1 VVLLLQRK
9 IKADPFILGGT
20 FVVIAILVVFPLTLL
35 FLNSFKFDGA
45 YTLQNYATVFQAKRN
60 YTALFNSLKLG
71 LFTSLFSVL
80 LGAPLAWLVTRT
92 NLPFA
97 KLFRTLF
104 ILPYMIPPFIGAIAW
119 SQLLNRRNG
128 YINRFIQSIF
138 GIEGYVFNV
147 NTMPGLIWVMTLY
160 LYPFVFITVAGALE
174 RMDPTLEE
182 AARTCGSKTMKIM
195 RDITLP
201 LVAPS
206 IAGGALLVFASSIA
220 NFGIPALVG
229 MQGRVFVLTTMIY
242 SYMHS
247 GGFNGIATAS
257 ALSIMLMVISVG
269 ALLINNFYLKK
280 KQYTLISGKSMRPKT
295 LDLGAWKIPCL
306 IVAIV
311 MVFVT
316 VIMPFFSIGL
326 TSLLD
331 AWGADI
337 TWENLTFRNYRY
349 ILFEYGLT
357 KDALKN
363 SFLLAISAATICMV
377 LGSLIA
383 YISVKT
389 KIRGRKALETIAQI
403 PYTIP
408 GTVVAIAM
416 ILAWSG
422 NYGVNL
428 YNTFWILLF
437 AYVAHYVAFAVRT
450 TSASLEQIHTSLEEA
465 ARISGGSWFTSLKDI
480 VVPLIRPGLVA
491 GWFLIFMP
499 TLRELTM
506 SILLWGPRTVTI
518 GVAVFEMQEAGYVQ
532 ISAAFATLL
541 LLIVIAGNLLVKW
554 LTRGKVGI

>member
-1 VVLLLQRK
+1 MVALLQKRFRV
-9 IKADPFILGGT
+9 DPIILGSA
-20 FVVIAILVVFPLTLL
+20 FAIIAIIVVFPFTLL
-35 FLNSFKFDGA
+35 FLNSFRVDGVF
-45 YTLQNYATVFQAKRN
+45 TLQNYATVFQAKRN
-60 YTALFNSLKLG
+60 YTALLNSLQLG
-71 LFTSLFSVL
+71 FFTSLFSVL

-97 KLFRTLF
+97 RLFKTLF

-128 YINRFIQSIF
+128 YVNRLAQSIL
-138 GIEGYVFNV
+138 GIQGYVFNV
-147 NTMPGLIWVMTLY
+147 NTMPGLIWVMALY
-160 LYPFVFITVAGALE
+160 LYPFVFITVVGALE

-182 AARTCGSKTMKIM
+182 AARTCGSRTMKIM
-195 RDITLP
+195 KDITLP

-220 NFGIPALVG
+220 NFGIPALIG

-247 GGFNGIATAS
+247 GGFKGISMAAS
-257 ALSIMLMVISVG
+257 LSIMLMGISVG
-269 ALLINNFYLKK
+269 ALLLNNLYLKK

-295 LDLGAWKIPCL
+295 LSLGRWKIPCFVL
-306 IVAIV
+306 ACVI
-311 MVFVT
+311 VFVT
-316 VIMPFFSIGL
+316 VILPFFSIVL

-337 TWENLTFRNYRY
+337 TWENLTLRNYKY
-349 ILFEYGLT
+349 ILFDYRLT
-357 KDALKN
+357 RDALKN
-363 SFLLAISAATICMV
+363 SFLLAISSATICMI

-383 YISVKT
+383 YISIKT
-389 KIRGRKALETIAQI
+389 KIKGRKLLETISLI

-422 NYGVNL
+422 GFGINL
-428 YNTFWILLF
+428 YNTFWILLV
-437 AYVAHYVAFAVRT
+437 AYVAHYLAFAVRT
-450 TSASLEQIHTSLEEA
+450 TSASLEQIHSSLEEA
-465 ARISGGSWFTSLKDI
+465 ARVSGGSWTTSLKDI
-480 VVPLIRPGLVA
+480 VIPLIRPGLVA

-541 LLIVIAGNLLVKW
+541 LIIVIAGNLLVKK
-554 LTRGKVGI
+554 LTRGKIGI

>member
-1 VVLLLQRK
+1 MIQKKFKV
-9 IKADPFILGGT
+9 DPIILGSA
-20 FVVIAILVVFPLTLL
+20 FVLIGILVVFPFTLL
-35 FLNSFKFDGA
+35 FMNSFKSDGVF
-45 YTLQNYATVFQAKRN
+45 TLQNYATVFSASRN
-60 YTALFNSLKLG
+60 YTALLNSLKLG
-71 LFTSLFSVL
+71 FLTSLFAVL
-80 LGAPLAWLVTRT
+80 MGAPLAWLVTRT

-97 KLFRTLF
+97 KLFKTLF
-104 ILPYMIPPFIGAIAW
+104 ILPYMIPPFVGAIAW

-128 YINRFIQSIF
+128 YVNRWIMSLF
-138 GIEGYVFNV
+138 GLDRYVFNV
-147 NTMPGLIWVMTLY
+147 NTLSGLVWVMALY
-160 LYPFVFITVAGALE
+160 LYPFVFITVVGALE

-182 AARTCGSKTMKIM
+182 AARTCGSRTLRIMK
-195 RDITLP
+195 DITLP

-220 NFGIPALVG
+220 NFGIPALIG

-247 GGFNGIATAS
+247 GGFNGIAMAS
-257 ALSIMLMVISVG
+257 SLSVLLMGVSVG
-269 ALLINNFYLKK
+269 ALLINNLYLKK
-280 KQYTLISGKSMRPKT
+280 KQYTLISGKSMRPTT
-295 LDLGAWKIPCL
+295 LDLRAWKLPCL
-306 IVAIV
+306 VLAAIV
-311 MVFVT
+311 VFVT
-316 VIMPFFSIGL
+316 VILPFFSIAL

-337 TWENLTFRNYRY
+337 TWENISLRNYRY
-349 ILFEYGLT
+349 ILFEYKLT

-363 SFLLAISAATICMV
+363 SLLLAISAATISMI

-389 KIRGRKALETIAQI
+389 KIRGRKALETVAQI

-422 NYGVNL
+422 RYGINL
-428 YNTFWILLF
+428 YNTFWILLV
-437 AYVAHYVAFAVRT
+437 AYVAHYTAFAIRT
-450 TSASLEQIHTSLEEA
+450 TSASLEQIHSSLEEA
-465 ARISGGSWFTSLKDI
+465 ARISGGSWLKSLRDI
-480 VVPLIRPGLVA
+480 VIPLIRPGLVA

-499 TLRELTM
+499 ALRELTM
-506 SILLWGPRTVTI
+506 SILLWGPKTVTI

-541 LLIVIAGNLLVKW
+541 LIIVITGNLIVKW
-554 LTRGKVGI
+554 LTKGKIGI

>member
-1 VVLLLQRK
+1 MIVLIQK
-9 IKADPFILGGT
+9 KFKVDPIILGSA
-20 FVVIAILVVFPLTLL
+20 FVLIGILVVFPFTLL
-35 FLNSFKFDGA
+35 FMNSFKSDGVF
-45 YTLQNYATVFQAKRN
+45 TLQNYATVFSASRN
-60 YTALFNSLKLG
+60 YTALLNSLKLG
-71 LFTSLFSVL
+71 FLTSLFAVL
-80 LGAPLAWLVTRT
+80 MGAPLAWLVTRT

-97 KLFRTLF
+97 KLFKTLF
-104 ILPYMIPPFIGAIAW
+104 ILPYMIPPFVGAIAW

-128 YINRFIQSIF
+128 YVNRWIMSLF
-138 GIEGYVFNV
+138 GLDRYVFNV
-147 NTMPGLIWVMTLY
+147 NTLSGLVWVMALY
-160 LYPFVFITVAGALE
+160 LYPFVFITVVGALE

-182 AARTCGSKTMKIM
+182 AARTCGSRTLRIMK
-195 RDITLP
+195 DITLP

-220 NFGIPALVG
+220 NFGIPALIG

-247 GGFNGIATAS
+247 GGFNGIAMAS
-257 ALSIMLMVISVG
+257 SLSVLLMGVSVG
-269 ALLINNFYLKK
+269 ALLINNLYLKK
-280 KQYTLISGKSMRPKT
+280 KQYTLISGKSMRPTT
-295 LDLGAWKIPCL
+295 LDLRAWKLPCL
-306 IVAIV
+306 VLAAIV
-311 MVFVT
+311 VFVT
-316 VIMPFFSIGL
+316 VILPFFSIAL

-337 TWENLTFRNYRY
+337 TWENISLRNYRY
-349 ILFEYGLT
+349 ILFEYKLT

-363 SFLLAISAATICMV
+363 SLLLAISAATISMI

-389 KIRGRKALETIAQI
+389 KIRGRKALETVAQI

-422 NYGVNL
+422 RYGINL
-428 YNTFWILLF
+428 YNTFWILLV
-437 AYVAHYVAFAVRT
+437 AYVAHYIAFAIRT
-450 TSASLEQIHTSLEEA
+450 TSASLEQIHSSLEEA
-465 ARISGGSWFTSLKDI
+465 ARISGGSWLKSLRDI
-480 VVPLIRPGLVA
+480 VIPLIRPGLVA

-499 TLRELTM
+499 ALRELTM
-506 SILLWGPRTVTI
+506 SILLWGPKTVTI

-541 LLIVIAGNLLVKW
+541 LIIVITGNLIVKW
-554 LTRGKVGI
+554 LTKGKIGI

>member
-1 VVLLLQRK
+1 LIQKKFKV
-9 IKADPFILGGT
+9 DPIILGSA
-20 FVVIAILVVFPLTLL
+20 FVLIGILVVFPFTLL
-35 FLNSFKFDGA
+35 FMNSFKSDGVF
-45 YTLQNYATVFQAKRN
+45 TLQNYATVFSASRN
-60 YTALFNSLKLG
+60 YTALLNSLKLG
-71 LFTSLFSVL
+71 FLTSLFAVL
-80 LGAPLAWLVTRT
+80 MGAPLAWLVTRT

-97 KLFRTLF
+97 KLFKTLF
-104 ILPYMIPPFIGAIAW
+104 ILPYMIPPFVGAIAW

-128 YINRFIQSIF
+128 YVNRWIMSLF
-138 GIEGYVFNV
+138 GLDRYVFNV
-147 NTMPGLIWVMTLY
+147 NTLSGLVWVMALY
-160 LYPFVFITVAGALE
+160 LYPFVFITVVGALE

-182 AARTCGSKTMKIM
+182 AARTCGSRTLRIMK
-195 RDITLP
+195 DITLP

-220 NFGIPALVG
+220 NFGIPALIG

-247 GGFNGIATAS
+247 GGFNGIAMAS
-257 ALSIMLMVISVG
+257 SLSVLLMGVSVG
-269 ALLINNFYLKK
+269 ALLINNLYLKK
-280 KQYTLISGKSMRPKT
+280 KQYTLISGKSMRPTT
-295 LDLGAWKIPCL
+295 LDLRAWKLPCL
-306 IVAIV
+306 VLAAIV
-311 MVFVT
+311 VFVT
-316 VIMPFFSIGL
+316 VILPFFSIAL

-337 TWENLTFRNYRY
+337 TWENISLRNYRY
-349 ILFEYGLT
+349 ILFEYKLT

-363 SFLLAISAATICMV
+363 SLLLAISAATISMI

-389 KIRGRKALETIAQI
+389 KIRGRKALETVAQI

-422 NYGVNL
+422 RYGINL
-428 YNTFWILLF
+428 YNTFWILLV
-437 AYVAHYVAFAVRT
+437 AYVAHYTAFAIRT
-450 TSASLEQIHTSLEEA
+450 TSASLEQIHSSLEEA
-465 ARISGGSWFTSLKDI
+465 ARISGGSWLKSLRDI
-480 VVPLIRPGLVA
+480 VIPLIRPGLVA

-499 TLRELTM
+499 ALRELTM
-506 SILLWGPRTVTI
+506 SILLWGPKTVTI

-541 LLIVIAGNLLVKW
+541 LIIVITGNLIVKW
-554 LTRGKVGI
+554 LTKGKIGI

>member
-1 VVLLLQRK
+1 MIVLIQK
-9 IKADPFILGGT
+9 KFKVDPIILGSA
-20 FVVIAILVVFPLTLL
+20 FVLIGILVVFPFTLL
-35 FLNSFKFDGA
+35 FMNSFKSDGVF
-45 YTLQNYATVFQAKRN
+45 TLQNYATVFSASRN
-60 YTALFNSLKLG
+60 YTALLNSLKLG
-71 LFTSLFSVL
+71 FLTSLFAVL
-80 LGAPLAWLVTRT
+80 MGAPLAWLVTRT

-97 KLFRTLF
+97 KLFKTLF
-104 ILPYMIPPFIGAIAW
+104 ILPYMVPPFVGAIAW

-128 YINRFIQSIF
+128 YVNRWIMSLF
-138 GIEGYVFNV
+138 GLDRYVFNV
-147 NTMPGLIWVMTLY
+147 NTLSGLVWVMALY
-160 LYPFVFITVAGALE
+160 LYPFVFITVVGALE

-182 AARTCGSKTMKIM
+182 AARTCGSKTLRIMK
-195 RDITLP
+195 DITLP

-220 NFGIPALVG
+220 NFGIPALIG

-247 GGFNGIATAS
+247 GGFNGIAMAS
-257 ALSIMLMVISVG
+257 SLSVLLMGVSVG
-269 ALLINNFYLKK
+269 ALLINNLYLKK
-280 KQYTLISGKSMRPKT
+280 KQYTLISGKSMRPTT
-295 LDLGAWKIPCL
+295 LDLRAWKLPCL
-306 IVAIV
+306 VLAAIV
-311 MVFVT
+311 VFVT
-316 VIMPFFSIGL
+316 VILPFFSIAL

-337 TWENLTFRNYRY
+337 TWENISLRNYRY
-349 ILFEYGLT
+349 ILFEYKLT

-363 SFLLAISAATICMV
+363 SLLLAISAATISMI

-389 KIRGRKALETIAQI
+389 KIRGRKALETVAQI

-422 NYGVNL
+422 RYGINL
-428 YNTFWILLF
+428 YNTFWILLV
-437 AYVAHYVAFAVRT
+437 AYVAHYIAFAIRT
-450 TSASLEQIHTSLEEA
+450 TSASLEQIHSSLEEA
-465 ARISGGSWFTSLKDI
+465 ARISGGSWLKSLRDI
-480 VVPLIRPGLVA
+480 VIPLIRPGLVA

-499 TLRELTM
+499 ALRELTM
-506 SILLWGPRTVTI
+506 SILLWGPKTVTI

-541 LLIVIAGNLLVKW
+541 LIIVITGNLIVKW
-554 LTRGKVGI
+554 LTKGKIGI

>member
-1 VVLLLQRK
+1 MIVLIQK
-9 IKADPFILGGT
+9 KFKVDPIILGSA
-20 FVVIAILVVFPLTLL
+20 FVLIGILVVFPFTLL
-35 FLNSFKFDGA
+35 FMNSFKSDGVF
-45 YTLQNYATVFQAKRN
+45 TLQNYATVFSASRN
-60 YTALFNSLKLG
+60 YTALLNSLKLG
-71 LFTSLFSVL
+71 FLTSLFAVL
-80 LGAPLAWLVTRT
+80 MGAPLAWLVTRT

-97 KLFRTLF
+97 KLFKTLF
-104 ILPYMIPPFIGAIAW
+104 ILPYMVPPFVGAIAW

-128 YINRFIQSIF
+128 YVNRWIMSLF
-138 GIEGYVFNV
+138 GLDRYVFNV
-147 NTMPGLIWVMTLY
+147 NTLSGLVWVMALY
-160 LYPFVFITVAGALE
+160 LYPFVFITVVGALE

-182 AARTCGSKTMKIM
+182 AARTCGSRTLRIMK
-195 RDITLP
+195 DITLP

-220 NFGIPALVG
+220 NFGIPALIG

-247 GGFNGIATAS
+247 GGFNGIAMAS
-257 ALSIMLMVISVG
+257 SLSVLLMGVSVG
-269 ALLINNFYLKK
+269 ALLINNLYLKK
-280 KQYTLISGKSMRPKT
+280 KQYTIISGKSMRPTT
-295 LDLGAWKIPCL
+295 LDLRAWKLPCL
-306 IVAIV
+306 VLAAIV
-311 MVFVT
+311 VFVT
-316 VIMPFFSIGL
+316 VILPFFSIAL

-337 TWENLTFRNYRY
+337 TWENISLRNYRY
-349 ILFEYGLT
+349 ILFEYKLT

-363 SFLLAISAATICMV
+363 SLLLAISAATISMI

-389 KIRGRKALETIAQI
+389 KIRGRKALETVAQI

-422 NYGVNL
+422 RYGINL
-428 YNTFWILLF
+428 YNTFWILLV
-437 AYVAHYVAFAVRT
+437 AYVAHYIAFAIRT
-450 TSASLEQIHTSLEEA
+450 TSASLEQIHSSLEEA
-465 ARISGGSWFTSLKDI
+465 ARISGGSWLKSLRDI
-480 VVPLIRPGLVA
+480 VIPLIRPGLVA

-499 TLRELTM
+499 ALRELTM
-506 SILLWGPRTVTI
+506 SILLWGPKTVTI

-541 LLIVIAGNLLVKW
+541 LIIVITGNLIVKW
-554 LTRGKVGI
+554 LTKGKIGI

>member
-1 VVLLLQRK
+1 VIVLIQK
-9 IKADPFILGGT
+9 KFKVDPIILGSA
-20 FVVIAILVVFPLTLL
+20 FVLIGILVVFPFTLL
-35 FLNSFKFDGA
+35 FMNSFKSDGVF
-45 YTLQNYATVFQAKRN
+45 TLQNYATVFSASRN
-60 YTALFNSLKLG
+60 YTALLNSLKLG
-71 LFTSLFSVL
+71 FLTSLFAVL
-80 LGAPLAWLVTRT
+80 MGAPLAWLVTRT

-97 KLFRTLF
+97 KLFKTLF
-104 ILPYMIPPFIGAIAW
+104 ILPYMIPPFVGAIAW

-128 YINRFIQSIF
+128 YVNRWIMSLF
-138 GIEGYVFNV
+138 GLDRYVFNV
-147 NTMPGLIWVMTLY
+147 NTLSGLVWVMALY
-160 LYPFVFITVAGALE
+160 LYPFVFITVVGALE

-182 AARTCGSKTMKIM
+182 AARTCGSKTLRIMK
-195 RDITLP
+195 DITLP

-220 NFGIPALVG
+220 NFGIPALIG

-247 GGFNGIATAS
+247 GGFNGIAMAS
-257 ALSIMLMVISVG
+257 SLSVLLMGVSVG
-269 ALLINNFYLKK
+269 ALLINNLYLKK
-280 KQYTLISGKSMRPKT
+280 KQYTLISGKSMRPTT
-295 LDLGAWKIPCL
+295 LDLRAWKLPCL
-306 IVAIV
+306 VLAAIV
-311 MVFVT
+311 VFVT
-316 VIMPFFSIGL
+316 VILPFFSIAL

-337 TWENLTFRNYRY
+337 TWENISLRNYRY
-349 ILFEYGLT
+349 ILFEYKLT

-363 SFLLAISAATICMV
+363 SLLLAISAATISMI

-389 KIRGRKALETIAQI
+389 KIRGRKALETVAQI

-422 NYGVNL
+422 RYGINL
-428 YNTFWILLF
+428 YNTFWILLV
-437 AYVAHYVAFAVRT
+437 AYVAHYTAFAIRT
-450 TSASLEQIHTSLEEA
+450 TSASLEQIHSSLEEA
-465 ARISGGSWFTSLKDI
+465 ARISGGSWLKSLRDI
-480 VVPLIRPGLVA
+480 VIPLIRPGLVA

-499 TLRELTM
+499 ALRELTM
-506 SILLWGPRTVTI
+506 SILLWGPKTVTI

-541 LLIVIAGNLLVKW
+541 LIIVITGNLIVKW
-554 LTRGKVGI
+554 LTKGKIGI

>member
-1 VVLLLQRK
+1 MIVLIQK
-9 IKADPFILGGT
+9 KFKVDPIILGSA
-20 FVVIAILVVFPLTLL
+20 FVLIGILVVFPFTLL
-35 FLNSFKFDGA
+35 FMNSFKSDGVF
-45 YTLQNYATVFQAKRN
+45 TLQNYATVFSASRN
-60 YTALFNSLKLG
+60 YTALLNSLKLG
-71 LFTSLFSVL
+71 FLTSLFAVL
-80 LGAPLAWLVTRT
+80 MGAPLAWLVTRT

-97 KLFRTLF
+97 KLFKTLF
-104 ILPYMIPPFIGAIAW
+104 ILPYMIPPFVGAIAW

-128 YINRFIQSIF
+128 YVNRWIMSLF
-138 GIEGYVFNV
+138 GLDRYVFNV
-147 NTMPGLIWVMTLY
+147 NTLSGLVWVMALY
-160 LYPFVFITVAGALE
+160 LYPFVFITVVGALE

-182 AARTCGSKTMKIM
+182 AARTCGSRTLRIMK
-195 RDITLP
+195 DITLP

-220 NFGIPALVG
+220 NFGIPALIG

-247 GGFNGIATAS
+247 GGFNGIAMAS
-257 ALSIMLMVISVG
+257 SLSVLLMGVSVG
-269 ALLINNFYLKK
+269 ALLINNLYLKK
-280 KQYTLISGKSMRPKT
+280 KQYTLISGKSMRPTT
-295 LDLGAWKIPCL
+295 LDLRAWKLPCL
-306 IVAIV
+306 VLAAIV
-311 MVFVT
+311 VFVT
-316 VIMPFFSIGL
+316 VILPFFSIAL

-337 TWENLTFRNYRY
+337 TWENISLRNYRY
-349 ILFEYGLT
+349 ILFEYKLT

-363 SFLLAISAATICMV
+363 SLLLAISAATISMI

-389 KIRGRKALETIAQI
+389 KIRGRKALETVAQI

-422 NYGVNL
+422 RYGINL
-428 YNTFWILLF
+428 YNTFWILLV
-437 AYVAHYVAFAVRT
+437 AYVAHYTAFAIRT
-450 TSASLEQIHTSLEEA
+450 TSASLEQIHSSLEEA
-465 ARISGGSWFTSLKDI
+465 ARISGGSWLKSLRDI
-480 VVPLIRPGLVA
+480 VIPLIRPGLVA

-499 TLRELTM
+499 ALRELTM
-506 SILLWGPRTVTI
+506 SILLWGPKTVTI

-541 LLIVIAGNLLVKW
+541 LIIVITGNLIVKW
-554 LTRGKVGI
+554 LTKGKIGI

>member
-1 VVLLLQRK
+1 MIQKKFKV
-9 IKADPFILGGT
+9 DPIILGSA
-20 FVVIAILVVFPLTLL
+20 FVLIGILVVFPFTLL
-35 FLNSFKFDGA
+35 FMNSFKSDGVF
-45 YTLQNYATVFQAKRN
+45 TLQNYATVFSASRN
-60 YTALFNSLKLG
+60 YTALLNSLKLG
-71 LFTSLFSVL
+71 FLTSLFAVL
-80 LGAPLAWLVTRT
+80 MGAPLAWLVTRT

-97 KLFRTLF
+97 KLFKTLF
-104 ILPYMIPPFIGAIAW
+104 ILPYMIPPFVGAIAW

-128 YINRFIQSIF
+128 YVNRWIMSLF
-138 GIEGYVFNV
+138 GLDRYVFNV
-147 NTMPGLIWVMTLY
+147 NTLSGLVWVMALY
-160 LYPFVFITVAGALE
+160 LYPFVFITVVGALE

-182 AARTCGSKTMKIM
+182 AARTCGSKTLRIMK
-195 RDITLP
+195 DITLP

-220 NFGIPALVG
+220 NFGIPALIG

-247 GGFNGIATAS
+247 GGFNGIAMAS
-257 ALSIMLMVISVG
+257 SLSVLLMGVSVG
-269 ALLINNFYLKK
+269 ALLINNLYLKK
-280 KQYTLISGKSMRPKT
+280 KQYTLISGKSMRPTT
-295 LDLGAWKIPCL
+295 LDLRAWKLPCL
-306 IVAIV
+306 VLAAIV
-311 MVFVT
+311 VFVT
-316 VIMPFFSIGL
+316 VILPFFSIAL

-337 TWENLTFRNYRY
+337 TWENISLRNYRY
-349 ILFEYGLT
+349 ILFEYKLT

-363 SFLLAISAATICMV
+363 SLLLAISAATISMI

-389 KIRGRKALETIAQI
+389 KIRGRKALETVAQI

-422 NYGVNL
+422 RYGINL
-428 YNTFWILLF
+428 YNTFWILLV
-437 AYVAHYVAFAVRT
+437 AYVAHYTAFAIRT
-450 TSASLEQIHTSLEEA
+450 TSASLEQIHSSLEEA
-465 ARISGGSWFTSLKDI
+465 ARISGGSWLKSLRDI
-480 VVPLIRPGLVA
+480 VIPLIRPGLVA

-499 TLRELTM
+499 ALRELTM
-506 SILLWGPRTVTI
+506 SILLWGPKTVTI

-541 LLIVIAGNLLVKW
+541 LIIVITGNLIVKW
-554 LTRGKVGI
+554 LTKGKIGI

>member
-1 VVLLLQRK
+1 MVALLQKRFRV
-9 IKADPFILGGT
+9 DPIILGSA
-20 FVVIAILVVFPLTLL
+20 FAIIAIIVVFPFTLL
-35 FLNSFKFDGA
+35 FLNSFRVDGVF
-45 YTLQNYATVFQAKRN
+45 TLQNYATVFQAKRN
-60 YTALFNSLKLG
+60 YTALLNSLQLG
-71 LFTSLFSVL
+71 FFTSLFSVL

-97 KLFRTLF
+97 RLFKTLF

-128 YINRFIQSIF
+128 YVNRLAQSIF
-138 GIEGYVFNV
+138 GIQGYVFNV
-147 NTMPGLIWVMTLY
+147 NTMPGLIWVMALY
-160 LYPFVFITVAGALE
+160 LYPFVFITVVGALE

-182 AARTCGSKTMKIM
+182 AARTCGSRTMKIM
-195 RDITLP
+195 KDITLP

-220 NFGIPALVG
+220 NFGIPALIG

-247 GGFNGIATAS
+247 GGFKGISMAAS
-257 ALSIMLMVISVG
+257 LSIMLMGISVG
-269 ALLINNFYLKK
+269 ALLLNNLYLKK

-295 LDLGAWKIPCL
+295 LSLGRWKIPCFVL
-306 IVAIV
+306 ACVI
-311 MVFVT
+311 VFVT
-316 VIMPFFSIGL
+316 VILPFFSIVL

-337 TWENLTFRNYRY
+337 TWENLTLRNYKY
-349 ILFEYGLT
+349 ILFDYRLT
-357 KDALKN
+357 RDALKN
-363 SFLLAISAATICMV
+363 SFLLAISSATICMI

-383 YISVKT
+383 YISIKT
-389 KIRGRKALETIAQI
+389 KIKGRKLLETISLI

-422 NYGVNL
+422 GFGINL
-428 YNTFWILLF
+428 YNTFWILLV
-437 AYVAHYVAFAVRT
+437 AYVAHYLAFAVRT
-450 TSASLEQIHTSLEEA
+450 TSASLEQIHSSLEEA
-465 ARISGGSWFTSLKDI
+465 ARVSGGSWTTSLKDI
-480 VVPLIRPGLVA
+480 VIPLIRPGLVA

-541 LLIVIAGNLLVKW
+541 LIIVIAGNLLVKK
-554 LTRGKVGI
+554 LTRGKIGI

>member
-1 VVLLLQRK
+1 MLHKKFRADMVILFSVFALVAVL
-9 IKADPFILGGT
+9 I
-20 FVVIAILVVFPLTLL
+20 VFPFTLL
-35 FLNSFKFDGA
+35 FLNSFKSDGIFS
-45 YTLQNYATVFQAKRN
+45 LQNYATVFQAKRN

-71 LFTSLFSVL
+71 FFTSLFSVL
-80 LGAPLAWLVTRT
+80 LGAPLAWLVSRT

-97 KLFRTLF
+97 KVFKTLF
-104 ILPYMIPPFIGAIAW
+104 ILPYMIPPFVGAIAW

-128 YINRFIQSIF
+128 YINNWLQSIF
-138 GIEGYVFNV
+138 GLDKYVFNV
-147 NTMPGLIWVMTLY
+147 NTMAGLIWVMALY
-160 LYPFVFITVAGALE
+160 LYPFVFITVVGALE

-182 AARTCGSKTMKIM
+182 AARTCGAKTMRIM
-195 RDITLP
+195 RGITLP

-247 GGFNGIATAS
+247 GGFNGIAMAS
-257 ALSIMLMVISVG
+257 SLSIVLMTISVG
-269 ALLINNFYLKK
+269 ALLLNNFYLKK
-280 KQYTLISGKSMRPKT
+280 KQFTLISGKSMRPKT
-295 LDLGAWKIPCL
+295 LDLGPWKIPCL
-306 IVAIV
+306 ILALGV
-311 MVFVT
+311 VFVA
-316 VIMPFFSIGL
+316 VVLPFFSIGL

-331 AWGADI
+331 AWGAEI
-337 TWENLTFRNYRY
+337 TWENLTLRNYRY

-363 SFLLAISAATICMV
+363 SFLLAVSAATICMV
-377 LGSLIA
+377 LGSLVA

-389 KIRGRKALETIAQI
+389 KIRGRKALETVAQV

-422 NYGVNL
+422 GYGINL
-428 YNTFWILLF
+428 YNTFWIILL
-437 AYVAHYVAFAVRT
+437 AYVTHYVAFAVRT
-450 TSASLEQIHTSLEEA
+450 TSASLEQIHSSLEEA
-465 ARISGGSWFTSLKDI
+465 ARISGGNWLRSLKDI

-506 SILLWGPRTVTI
+506 SILLWGPKTVTI
-518 GVAVFEMQEAGYVQ
+518 GVAIFEMQEAGYVQ

-541 LLIVIAGNLLVKW
+541 LLIVVLGNLLVKW
-554 LTRGKVGI
+554 LTKGKIGI

>member
-1 VVLLLQRK
+1 M
-9 IKADPFILGGT
+9 
-20 FVVIAILVVFPLTLL
+20 
-35 FLNSFKFDGA
+35 
-45 YTLQNYATVFQAKRN
+45 
-60 YTALFNSLKLG
+60 
-71 LFTSLFSVL
+71 
-80 LGAPLAWLVTRT
+80 GAPLAWLVTRT

-97 KLFRTLF
+97 KLFKTLF
-104 ILPYMIPPFIGAIAW
+104 ILPYMIPPFVGAIAW

-128 YINRFIQSIF
+128 YVNRWIMSLF
-138 GIEGYVFNV
+138 GLDRYVFNV
-147 NTMPGLIWVMTLY
+147 NTLSGLVWVMALY
-160 LYPFVFITVAGALE
+160 LYPFVFITVVGALE

-182 AARTCGSKTMKIM
+182 AARTCGSKTLRIMK
-195 RDITLP
+195 DITLP

-220 NFGIPALVG
+220 NFGIPALIG

-247 GGFNGIATAS
+247 GGFNGIAMAS
-257 ALSIMLMVISVG
+257 SLSVLLMGVSVG
-269 ALLINNFYLKK
+269 ALLINNLYLKK
-280 KQYTLISGKSMRPKT
+280 KQYTLISGKSMRPTT
-295 LDLGAWKIPCL
+295 LDLRAWKLPCL
-306 IVAIV
+306 VLAAIV
-311 MVFVT
+311 VFVT
-316 VIMPFFSIGL
+316 VILPFFSIAL

-337 TWENLTFRNYRY
+337 TWENISLRNYRY
-349 ILFEYGLT
+349 ILFEYKLT

-363 SFLLAISAATICMV
+363 SLLLAISAATISMI

-389 KIRGRKALETIAQI
+389 KIRGRKALETVAQI

-422 NYGVNL
+422 RYGINL
-428 YNTFWILLF
+428 YNTFWILLV
-437 AYVAHYVAFAVRT
+437 AYVAHYTAFAIRT
-450 TSASLEQIHTSLEEA
+450 TSASLEQIHSSLEEA
-465 ARISGGSWFTSLKDI
+465 ARISGGSWLKSLRDI
-480 VVPLIRPGLVA
+480 VIPLIRPGLVA

-499 TLRELTM
+499 ALRELTM
-506 SILLWGPRTVTI
+506 SILLWGPKTVTI

-541 LLIVIAGNLLVKW
+541 LIIVITGNLIVKW
-554 LTRGKVGI
+554 LTKGKIGI

>member
-1 VVLLLQRK
+1 MIVLIQK
-9 IKADPFILGGT
+9 KFKVDPIILGSA
-20 FVVIAILVVFPLTLL
+20 FVLIGILVVFPFTLL
-35 FLNSFKFDGA
+35 FMNSFKSDGVF
-45 YTLQNYATVFQAKRN
+45 TLQNYATVFSASRN
-60 YTALFNSLKLG
+60 YTALLNSLKLG
-71 LFTSLFSVL
+71 FLTSLFAVL
-80 LGAPLAWLVTRT
+80 MGAPLAWLVTRT

-97 KLFRTLF
+97 KLFKTLF
-104 ILPYMIPPFIGAIAW
+104 ILPYMIPPFVGAIAW

-128 YINRFIQSIF
+128 YVNRWIMSLF
-138 GIEGYVFNV
+138 GLDRYVFNV
-147 NTMPGLIWVMTLY
+147 NTLSGLVWVMALY
-160 LYPFVFITVAGALE
+160 LYPFVFITVVGALE

-182 AARTCGSKTMKIM
+182 AARTCGSKTLRIMK
-195 RDITLP
+195 DITLP

-220 NFGIPALVG
+220 NFGIPALIG

-247 GGFNGIATAS
+247 GGFNGIAMAS
-257 ALSIMLMVISVG
+257 SLSVLLMGVSVG
-269 ALLINNFYLKK
+269 ALLINNLYLKK
-280 KQYTLISGKSMRPKT
+280 KQYTLISGKSMRPTT
-295 LDLGAWKIPCL
+295 LDLRAWKLPCL
-306 IVAIV
+306 VLAAIV
-311 MVFVT
+311 VFVT
-316 VIMPFFSIGL
+316 VILPFFSIAL

-337 TWENLTFRNYRY
+337 TWENISLRNYRY
-349 ILFEYGLT
+349 ILFEYKLT

-363 SFLLAISAATICMV
+363 SLLLAISAATISMI

-389 KIRGRKALETIAQI
+389 KIRGRKALETVAQI

-422 NYGVNL
+422 RYGINL
-428 YNTFWILLF
+428 YNTFWILLV
-437 AYVAHYVAFAVRT
+437 AYVAHYTAFAIRT
-450 TSASLEQIHTSLEEA
+450 TSASLEQIHSSLEEA
-465 ARISGGSWFTSLKDI
+465 ARISGGSWLKSLRDI
-480 VVPLIRPGLVA
+480 VIPLIRPGLVA

-499 TLRELTM
+499 ALRELTM
-506 SILLWGPRTVTI
+506 SILLWGPKTVTI

-541 LLIVIAGNLLVKW
+541 LIIVITGNLIVKW
-554 LTRGKVGI
+554 LTKGKIGI

>member
-1 VVLLLQRK
+1 VVALLQKRFRV
-9 IKADPFILGGT
+9 DPIILGSA
-20 FVVIAILVVFPLTLL
+20 FAIIAIIVVFPFTLL
-35 FLNSFKFDGA
+35 FLNSFRVDGVF
-45 YTLQNYATVFQAKRN
+45 TLQNYATVFQAKRN
-60 YTALFNSLKLG
+60 YTALLNSLQLG
-71 LFTSLFSVL
+71 FFTSLFSVL

-97 KLFRTLF
+97 RLFKTLF

-128 YINRFIQSIF
+128 YVNRLAQSIF
-138 GIEGYVFNV
+138 GIQGYVFNV
-147 NTMPGLIWVMTLY
+147 NTMPGLIWVMALY
-160 LYPFVFITVAGALE
+160 LYPFVFITVVGALE

-182 AARTCGSKTMKIM
+182 AARTCGSRTMKIM
-195 RDITLP
+195 KDITLP

-220 NFGIPALVG
+220 NFGIPALIG

-247 GGFNGIATAS
+247 GGFKGISMAAS
-257 ALSIMLMVISVG
+257 LSIMLMGISVG
-269 ALLINNFYLKK
+269 ALLLNNLYLKK

-295 LDLGAWKIPCL
+295 LSLGRWKIPCFVL
-306 IVAIV
+306 ACVI
-311 MVFVT
+311 VFVT
-316 VIMPFFSIGL
+316 VILPFFSIVL

-337 TWENLTFRNYRY
+337 TWENLTLRNYKY
-349 ILFEYGLT
+349 ILFDYRLT
-357 KDALKN
+357 RDALKN
-363 SFLLAISAATICMV
+363 SFLLAISSATICMI

-383 YISVKT
+383 YISIKT
-389 KIRGRKALETIAQI
+389 KIKGRKLLETISLI

-422 NYGVNL
+422 GFGINL
-428 YNTFWILLF
+428 YNTFWILLV
-437 AYVAHYVAFAVRT
+437 AYVAHYLAFAVRT
-450 TSASLEQIHTSLEEA
+450 TSASLEQIHSSLEEA
-465 ARISGGSWFTSLKDI
+465 ARVSGGSWTTSLKDI
-480 VVPLIRPGLVA
+480 VIPLIRPGLVA

-541 LLIVIAGNLLVKW
+541 LIIVIAGNLLVKK
-554 LTRGKVGI
+554 LTRGKIGI